1 MPQATP
7 DDHTLAARLA
17 TQAGE
22 LLVGLRERAARDGGP
37 TGRALGRE
45 GDRLAHELLVTALAE
60 ERPDDAVL
68 SEEGAADPRRV
79 GARRVWIVDPL
90 DGTVNFV
97 HHVPHVSVSIAL
109 WEDGAPLVGVVYDV
123 ARQEEFAAIRGRGAT
138 LNGELI
144 RVTGVDSLS
153 DAMILTGFPYD
164 QREHPGAY
172 LQQVERFLVESRAV
186 RVIGSAALDL
196 AWIAAGRADAYTE
209 HGGTRGLKPWDMAA
223 GSLLVT
229 EAGGRFTDVDG
240 RENVLE
246 GRAFVASNGHLHERV
261 ASLVRETMPDHL
273 R

>member
-1 MPQATP
+1 
-7 DDHTLAARLA
+7 
-17 TQAGE
+17 
-22 LLVGLRERAARDGGP
+22 
-37 TGRALGRE
+37 
-45 GDRLAHELLVTALAE
+45 
-60 ERPDDAVL
+60 
-68 SEEGAADPRRV
+68 
-79 GARRVWIVDPL
+79 L

-172 LQQVERFLVESRAV
+172 LQQVERFLVEARAV

-261 ASLVRETMPDHL
+261 ASLVRETMPAHL
-273 R
+273 RCATTTTTSALSGTRRPAPGSRCTSRAASTTCESGSPPTPSGPPARCSPSASTTRGWQRGHSPPRRTSMRRCATGPS

>member
-1 MPQATP
+1 MP
-7 DDHTLAARLA
+7 AREMETAL
-17 TQAGE
+17 
-22 LLVGLRERAARDGGP
+22 RAARAAA
-37 TGRALGRE
+37 RIVRE
-45 GDRLAHELLVTALAE
+45 GFGATLETVMKGEVDPVTQIDQSAE
-60 ERPDDAVL
+60 RAIMDILTSEFPDDRRL
-68 SEEGAADPRRV
+68 GEEGGGSDWRA
-79 GARRVWIVDPL
+79 GRVWIVDPL

-109 WEDGAPLVGVVYDV
+109 WEDGVPLVGVVYDV

-172 LQQVERFLVESRAV
+172 LQQVERFLVEARAV

>member
-1 MPQATP
+1 
-7 DDHTLAARLA
+7 
-17 TQAGE
+17 
-22 LLVGLRERAARDGGP
+22 
-37 TGRALGRE
+37 
-45 GDRLAHELLVTALAE
+45 
-60 ERPDDAVL
+60 
-68 SEEGAADPRRV
+68 
-79 GARRVWIVDPL
+79 
-90 DGTVNFV
+90 
-97 HHVPHVSVSIAL
+97 
-109 WEDGAPLVGVVYDV
+109 
-123 ARQEEFAAIRGRGAT
+123 
-138 LNGELI
+138 LI

-172 LQQVERFLVESRAV
+172 LQQVERFLVEARAV